1 MTEKT
6 LTLEDVQNYD
16 FTTIIWIVAPIMF
29 FFVALEYY
37 LSHKRKLKLYS
48 IKDLLASTTIG
59 IVNVL
64 LNSVMKVGVFFVFL
78 FFYNLSPFNLPIT
91 WWSFIL
97 CFVILDFFR
106 YWAHRIAHEQRF
118 WWSTHVVHHSSVHYN
133 FSVSFRLSW
142 TQNLKIVF
150 FLPVIFLGFHPLV
163 FLIVHQLQVLYQ
175 FWLHTELIKK
185 LPKPIE
191 YIFTTPSHHRVHH
204 ATNEKYIDKNYGST
218 FIIWDRI
225 FGTFQVEEERPIYGI
240 TKPVNSYNPVYLV
253 FHEWIA
259 VGKDLMKAK
268 SLKMVWQILFGSPV
282 EKHKE
287 DIRAQKMEKVN
298 L

>member
-1 MTEKT
+1 
-6 LTLEDVQNYD
+6 
-16 FTTIIWIVAPIMF
+16 
-29 FFVALEYY
+29 
-37 LSHKRKLKLYS
+37 
-48 IKDLLASTTIG
+48 
-59 IVNVL
+59 
-64 LNSVMKVGVFFVFL
+64 
-78 FFYNLSPFNLPIT
+78 
-91 WWSFIL
+91 
-97 CFVILDFFR
+97 
-106 YWAHRIAHEQRF
+106 
-118 WWSTHVVHHSSVHYN
+118 
-133 FSVSFRLSW
+133 
-142 TQNLKIVF
+142 
-150 FLPVIFLGFHPLV
+150 V
-163 FLIVHQLQVLYQ
+163 FLIVHQVQVLYQ

-225 FGTFQVEEERPIYGI
+225 FGTFQEEEEKPIYGI

-287 DIRAQKMEKVN
+287 DMRAQQIEKVN